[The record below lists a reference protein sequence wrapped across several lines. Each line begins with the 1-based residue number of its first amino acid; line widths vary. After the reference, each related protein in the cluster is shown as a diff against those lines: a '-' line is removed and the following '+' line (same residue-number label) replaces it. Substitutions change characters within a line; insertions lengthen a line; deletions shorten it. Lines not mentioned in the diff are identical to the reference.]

1 MSEKKLRPIKLNRY
15 TMMGEDNS
23 SSRNALVKVK
33 LEKDKHV
40 SSGSSGKAIVTVKLE
55 KEEEEEEGFH
65 HVTRSVL
72 KRKQLSQS
80 VDNNSLVAVKSENYT
95 FEKQR
100 TTRWSTN
107 R

>member
-1 MSEKKLRPIKLNRY
+1 MSEKKIRPIKLNRY
-15 TMMGEDNS
+15 TMLGEDNS

-40 SSGSSGKAIVTVKLE
+40 SSDTGKAIVTVKLE
-55 KEEEEEEGFH
+55 KEEEEEGFH

-80 VDNNSLVAVKSENYT
+80 ADNNSLVAVKSENYT